1 MISKLNTKKAVVGE
15 GIYAVGVVVTKT
27 AHGKADPGS
36 PPDATPA
43 DIASPLVM

>member
-15 GIYAVGVVVTKT
+15 GIYAVGRVEKT

-43 DIASPLVM
+43 DIAHPLVM

>member
-15 GIYAVGVVVTKT
+15 GIYAVGRVVTIY
-27 AHGKADPGS
+27 HGKADPGS